1 MRIAS
6 IISAIESFAP
16 PALQEKWDNTGL
28 QVGSVRDECSGV
40 LLCVD
45 VTEDIIREAAD
56 RGCNLVVSH
65 HPLIFRG
72 LKNITGATMAQRA
85 VVEAIRRG
93 ISVYSCHTALDSTVG
108 GISYA
113 MAAMMGAKV
122 MRALSPCADVLDKIT
137 VYVPRDKAE
146 DVRLLLL
153 DLGSGIRIGAGN
165 TDDPA
170 RPDRSDCLSSEAES
184 TTLSAPDAPAPAP
197 DTAPGFELDELIAHR
212 PLTRVE
218 TVVPRW
224 RTRSIVAALQDSP
237 LFGSQELS
245 VEVTALSNNDPA
257 AGLGVYA
264 VFDEPLTFDELTSK
278 TREVFG
284 TGAIRISSMAD
295 TDATFTRIALCGGS
309 GGEFIPDAI
318 RSGAQAY
325 ISADIRYHDFA
336 EHGADILIM
345 DVGHFESESCSKDIF
360 YAILTNKFPN
370 FAVYKSELEKNPVK
384 YLI

>member
-1 MRIAS
+1 M
-6 IISAIESFAP
+6 
-16 PALQEKWDNTGL
+16 
-28 QVGSVRDECSGV
+28 
-40 LLCVD
+40 
-45 VTEDIIREAAD
+45 
-56 RGCNLVVSH
+56 
-65 HPLIFRG
+65 
-72 LKNITGATMAQRA
+72 
-85 VVEAIRRG
+85 
-93 ISVYSCHTALDSTVG
+93 
-108 GISYA
+108 
-113 MAAMMGAKV
+113 
-122 MRALSPCADVLDKIT
+122 
-137 VYVPRDKAE
+137 
-146 DVRLLLL
+146 
-153 DLGSGIRIGAGN
+153 
-165 TDDPA
+165 
-170 RPDRSDCLSSEAES
+170 
-184 TTLSAPDAPAPAP
+184 
-197 DTAPGFELDELIAHR
+197 
-212 PLTRVE
+212 
-218 TVVPRW
+218 PRW

-264 VFDEPLTFDELTSK
+264 VFAEPLTFDELTSK